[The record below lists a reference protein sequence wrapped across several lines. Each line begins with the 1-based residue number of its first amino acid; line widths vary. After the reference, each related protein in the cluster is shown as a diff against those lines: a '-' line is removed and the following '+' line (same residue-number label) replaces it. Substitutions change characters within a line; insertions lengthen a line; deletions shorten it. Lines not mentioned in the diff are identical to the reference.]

1 LLILLLAF
9 TLPITSLATESETT
23 TKEDDD
29 LNLATDATS
38 AVLMERDT
46 GTILFN
52 KNSHERLP
60 PASMTKLMTLL
71 LVMEAIDKDQLAL
84 DEMIRISE
92 NASSMGG
99 SHLFLEAGEEMTVEE
114 MMTVVSITP
123 GDYACDALVDIC

>member
-1 LLILLLAF
+1 MKKYVTSSILLILLLAF

-84 DEMIRISE
+84 DEMIRDRKSTRL
-92 NASSMGG
+92 NSS
-99 SHLFLEAGEEMTVEE
+99 HV
-114 MMTVVSITP
+114 
-123 GDYACDALVDIC
+123 